1 MDYNNF
7 FISISRA
14 FWACVH
20 NAKIDAVEVS
30 FTQGMYYS
38 RYFEKSLFDIVP
50 SLKNSYEA
58 LIFLYNDNHKESL
71 YFIKVAESKHFSDA
85 AAHYNVFI
93 SCAIFFFVLYFCIS
107 MINLFLHVNIVKNL
121 KNNLN
126 FFFDKKNSRV
136 VLGAGPGAGEWPYDT
151 IDSIAIAIVTGAII
165 AAPILAYKYL
175 YPDFKKCVIE
185 HWHYDPQGLL
195 LNHRRVMREITR
207 ALKNSPAPADMPK
220 PPKYSK
226 FSLSFNSYFN
236 QFEPYFN
243 KITTFFGANFT
254 VFFLFFYFFIT
265 LYLFFWTLK
274 RFKAIYPE
282 IKRQQNIRGVDA
294 IMQRMA
300 DYKEDAESY
309 NKARLAS
316 TEKER
321 KKLMKEHQARLLS
334 KQTTLP
340 DIWKFP

>member
-1 MDYNNF
+1 MDYDNF

-20 NAKIDAVEVS
+20 NIKIDVAVEVS
-30 FTQGMYYS
+30 FTQGMYHS
-38 RYFEKSLFDIVP
+38 RYFEKSLFDIAP

-71 YFIKVAESKHFSDA
+71 YFIKITEPKHFSDA
-85 AAHYNVFI
+85 AAHFNVFV
-93 SCAIFFFVLYFCIS
+93 SCAILFFVLYFCIS
-107 MINLFLHVNIVKNL
+107 MINLFSHVNIVKNL
-121 KNNLN
+121 NY
-126 FFFDKKNSRV
+126 FFNKKNSRV
-136 VLGAGPGAGEWPYDT
+136 VLGAGSGTGEWPFDT
-151 IDSIAIAIVTGAII
+151 IESIAIALVCGAII
-165 AAPILAYKYL
+165 AAPVLAYKYF

-185 HWHYDPQGLL
+185 HWHFDPQAIK
-195 LNHRRVMREITR
+195 LNHQRVMREIGR
-207 ALKNSPAPADMPK
+207 AVIDSPVAVDMPK

-282 IKRQQNIRGVDA
+282 IKRQQNIRGVNA

-300 DYKEDAESY
+300 DHKEDAESY